1 MTINLLTLVKRL
13 ILMPVLSSGKGR
25 RPGPWPGHLCLP
37 DVPGSLGPWH
47 ARTQRRTVLR
57 TGTHTGIRHAGG
69 RAPWPSLP
77 PACLPERGGHG
88 PGPMA
93 QDLSSFQWF
102 MSAGGF
108 RHRKP
113 PLRLLTVSQLLRFPA
128 ENAVFPACLLTLL
141 SATHF
146 WSLFRWKSTQKCV
159 LRVSDGFCQV

>member
-1 MTINLLTLVKRL
+1 MLLR
-13 ILMPVLSSGKGR
+13 
-25 RPGPWPGHLCLP
+25 P
-37 DVPGSLGPWH
+37 DVRGSLGPPAAVH
-47 ARTQRRTVLR
+47 QRATVLR
-57 TGTHTGIRHAGG
+57 TGTHLGIRVAGG

-77 PACLPERGGHG
+77 PAPLPERGGHG
-88 PGPMA
+88 PGPMTL
-93 QDLSSFQWF
+93 DLSAFQKI